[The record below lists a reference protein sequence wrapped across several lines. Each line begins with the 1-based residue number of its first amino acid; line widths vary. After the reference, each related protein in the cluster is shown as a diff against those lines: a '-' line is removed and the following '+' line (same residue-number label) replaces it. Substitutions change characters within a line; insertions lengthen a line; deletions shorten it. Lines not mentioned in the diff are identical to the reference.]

1 MNEFFSQVSPRRAV
15 ADLWK
20 VLGAPSEFRWRGML
34 LAAVASGSII
44 YGLVGH
50 EERALPPLPKIIYIN
65 SWRADRSEAE
75 IIAGNIAASRQA
87 RAVAAE
93 EERRAADIRH
103 MYKVVGAA
111 TGLDTE
117 AMDKQGKAERE
128 AEDRARAARAR
139 ALLDR
144 YLVKGEKP
152 VVDPQAQSTAAPP
165 SHTP

>member
-1 MNEFFSQVSPRRAV
+1 MNEFFSNVSPRRAV
-15 ADLWK
+15 GDLWK

-34 LAAVASGSII
+34 LAAIVSGSII

-65 SWRADRSEAE
+65 SWRADRSDAE
-75 IIAGNIAASRQA
+75 IIAGNIAASRKA
-87 RAVAAE
+87 RAEAAE

-111 TGLDTE
+111 SGMDTE
-117 AMDKQGKAERE
+117 AMDKQGQADRAAEE
-128 AEDRARAARAR
+128 HARAAHAK

-144 YLVKGEKP
+144 YLEKGAKP
-152 VVDPQAQSTAAPP
+152 IVDPDAPLTG
-165 SHTP
+165 TP

>member
-1 MNEFFSQVSPRRAV
+1 MKEFFSNVSPRRAV
-15 ADLWK
+15 TDLWK

-34 LAAVASGSII
+34 LAAVVSGSII

-50 EERALPPLPKIIYIN
+50 EERALPHLPKIIYIN

-75 IIAGNIAASRQA
+75 IIAGNIAASRKA
-87 RAVAAE
+87 HAEAAAE
-93 EERRAADIRH
+93 ERQAADIRH

-117 AMDKQGKAERE
+117 TMDKKGQAERQ
-128 AEDRARAARAR
+128 AEDRARAAHDK

-144 YLVKGEKP
+144 YLQKGEKP
-152 VVDPQAQSTAAPP
+152 VVDPAAPP
-165 SHTP
+165 AAAP